1 MNYDYIDENI
11 RMLTELKNSND
22 QCSKIVSMLIEC
34 FNNKHKVIFAGNG
47 GSATDAMH
55 FATDLLAGFRRD
67 RKFLA
72 AISLTSNQTSLT
84 AIANDYGYDEV
95 FTKQLEALGNKGD
108 VFIGLSTSGKS
119 KNVLEGLKVAKEKG
133 LKTIIFTGKDVSLD
147 ANIVVNIGSNQSFY
161 IQNVY
166 YILLHMICLEVEKN
180 ICE

>member
-1 MNYDYIDENI
+1 MDYAYIDENI
-11 RMLTELKNSND
+11 RILIELKNSKD
-22 QCSKIVSMLIEC
+22 QCSEIVTMLMEC
-34 FNNKHKVIFAGNG
+34 FNNNHKVILAGNG

-55 FATDLLAGFRRD
+55 FATDLLAGFRRG
-67 RKFLA
+67 RKFLP
-72 AISLTSNQTSLT
+72 AISLTGNQTSLT
-84 AIANDYGYDEV
+84 ALANDYGYDEV

-133 LKTIIFTGKDVSLD
+133 LKTIIFTGKGVNLD
-147 ANIVVNIGSNQSFY
+147 ADIVVNIDSNQSAY

-166 YILLHMICLEVEKN
+166 YILLHMICLEVEKI